1 MDECLLSILQV
12 YIINIR
18 PSVREYADDKRPTI
32 GLNSKWVSAISYRAS
47 CDGFMESLIDEG
59 AAEAWC
65 VFKCSS
71 LLLKEKKDFP
81 KVVQI
86 KLESSG
92 TVGLS
97 IVLFA
102 A

>member
-1 MDECLLSILQV
+1 
-12 YIINIR
+12 
-18 PSVREYADDKRPTI
+18 
-32 GLNSKWVSAISYRAS
+32 
-47 CDGFMESLIDEG
+47 MESLIDEG

-65 VFKCSS
+65 VFKCSG

-97 IVLFA
+97 IVLLA